1 MNEWFV
7 YFRCKSVYETRIH
20 PSNVNAVN
28 DTRQQIRQ
36 LYSDRFVETNS
47 SHVQNENNVNLVN
60 SRHYGMDSNCPVCL
74 NEPRFPIETNCG
86 HLFCGKYSSINSLKV
101 LYINNSNH
109 FSDYS
114 LLYFQY
120 SKTFLNSKTLIRCKL
135 FTSVSLISNI
145 YFHIENYLNYCI

>member
-1 MNEWFV
+1 MFV
-7 YFRCKSVYETRIH
+7 YFRCKRVYENSIH

-60 SRHYGMDSNCPVCL
+60 SRHYGMDNNCPVCL

-86 HLFCGKYSSINSLKV
+86 HLFCGKYSFINSL
-101 LYINNSNH
+101 
-109 FSDYS
+109 
-114 LLYFQY
+114 
-120 SKTFLNSKTLIRCKL
+120 
-135 FTSVSLISNI
+135 
-145 YFHIENYLNYCI
+145 